1 MMAVMQGSLNPA
13 KRITFLNEYLNELL
27 MPKLLT
33 TLISEPL
40 FNDFFQLSSRHN
52 ILLLNLCSADTKDAA
67 VSAAAFRVQS
77 AYRKL

>member
-27 MPKLLT
+27 MPKLLM

-52 ILLLNLCSADTKDAA
+52 IFLFVNLCSADTKDAA
-67 VSAAAFRVQS
+67 VSAAAC
-77 AYRKL
+77 

>member
-27 MPKLLT
+27 MPKLLM

-52 ILLLNLCSADTKDAA
+52 IFFFVNLCSADTKDAA
-67 VSAAAFRVQS
+67 VSVAAF
-77 AYRKL
+77 